1 MLIVEYLISKG
12 GKGGRRRKRETE
24 KREERREREK
34 EGKTSLTSSWP
45 QNRKND
51 PLLLLKPEMDEVIHS
66 PFNGTGLVKKNLETL
81 IEKLK
86 PSVRVHQSQTL

>member
-12 GKGGRRRKRETE
+12 GKGGRRRKREKE

-45 QNRKND
+45 QNRKNG
-51 PLLLLKPEMDEVIHS
+51 PLILLKPEMDAMIRAAY
-66 PFNGTGLVKKNLETL
+66 NGTGLVKKIKNFN
-81 IEKLK
+81 
-86 PSVRVHQSQTL
+86 